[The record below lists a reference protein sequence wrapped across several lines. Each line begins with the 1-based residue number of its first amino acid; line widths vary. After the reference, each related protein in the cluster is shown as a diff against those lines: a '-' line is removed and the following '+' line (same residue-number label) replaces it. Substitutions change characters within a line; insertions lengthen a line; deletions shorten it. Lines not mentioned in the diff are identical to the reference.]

1 MRAVHIIFVSVVL
14 AACGAESPPEHA
26 VEPLGTAEARPE
38 IYAEFTLTTDLS
50 FFNDEQREMLGLLIQ
65 ASQIMDD
72 LFWQQTYGEGYEE
85 WLGSIGVDE
94 ERLFAEQNYGP
105 WDRLDDEK
113 PFIEGVGPK
122 PLGANFYPA
131 DMSKEEFDA
140 AYLPGKDDLYT
151 LIRRDEQGALILVSF
166 HVEYAEELKAASQLL
181 HQAADLAVS
190 QDFANYLKLRANA
203 LISDDFQLSDMYWMD
218 VEDNEIDVV
227 IGPIET
233 YEDRLFGYKAAYE
246 SYVLIKDLEWSA
258 RLAKFA
264 TFLPELQEG
273 LPVPDEY
280 KQESPGSDS
289 DLNAYDVIY
298 YAGHS
303 NSGGKTIAIN
313 LPNDEEV
320 QLQKGTRRLQ
330 LKNVM
335 KAKYEKILEPIADVL
350 VDDSQREHISFDAF
364 FANTMFHEV
373 AHGLGVK
380 NTITGKGIVRKAML
394 DVASVMEE
402 GKADVLGL
410 YMVSE
415 LQKAG
420 ELGDVDLRDYYVTF
434 MTSVFRSIR
443 FGASEAHGKANM
455 VRFNFFVENGAFIR
469 NAETGKYRVDFDQM
483 NNAMVALSRKL
494 LILQGDGDYEG
505 AAELTATQGVIG
517 EQLQADLNRLTQ
529 ASIPVDI
536 TFNQGASV
544 LGIE

>member
-1 MRAVHIIFVSVVL
+1 MRAAHIIFVSAVL
-14 AACGAESPPEHA
+14 AACGAESPPELA
-26 VEPLGTAEARPE
+26 VEPSGTAEARPE

-94 ERLFAEQNYGP
+94 VRLFAEQNYGP

-140 AYLPGKDDLYT
+140 AYLPGKDGLYT
-151 LIRRDEQGALILVSF
+151 LIRRDEQGALILVPY

-218 VEDNEIDVV
+218 VDDNEIDVV
-227 IGPIET
+227 IGPIEF

-303 NSGGKTIAIN
+303 NMGGKTIAIN

-335 KAKYEKILEPIADVL
+335 KAKFEKILEPIADVL

-434 MTSVFRSIR
+434 MASVFRSIR

-469 NAETGKYRVDFDQM
+469 NPETGKYRVDFDQM
-483 NNAMVALSRKL
+483 NNAMEALSRKL

-505 AAELTATQGVIG
+505 AAELTATKGVIG